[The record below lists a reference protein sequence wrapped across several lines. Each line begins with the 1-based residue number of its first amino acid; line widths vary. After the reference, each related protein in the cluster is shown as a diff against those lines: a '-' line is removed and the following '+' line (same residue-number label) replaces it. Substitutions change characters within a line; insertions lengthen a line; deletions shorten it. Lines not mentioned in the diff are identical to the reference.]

1 MDLAC
6 EHMFSSKSTKD
17 REGLLMRGGNK
28 VLRVGFGKRARSEFG
43 MFLACAIALTCAVG
57 ITLGATWPERA
68 ASVGPALTTVEVVV
82 APGDTLWSIARRH
95 VGKEVDLRAAVD
107 DIIARNRLSST
118 TLQPGQVLVV
128 EIDEAS
134 CDEAPRNDRVAAVR

>member
-1 MDLAC
+1 MNLAC

-28 VLRVGFGKRARSEFG
+28 VLRVEFGKRAPSEFG
-43 MFLACAIALTCAVG
+43 MFLACAIALACAVG
-57 ITLGATWPERA
+57 ITLGATRPERA

-82 APGDTLWSIARRH
+82 TPGDTLWSIARRH

-107 DIIARNRLSST
+107 DIIARNHLSST
-118 TLQPGQVLVV
+118 TLRPGQVLVV
-128 EIDEAS
+128 EIDEAR
-134 CDEAPRNDRVAAVR
+134 CDDAPRNDRVAAAR

>member
-1 MDLAC
+1 
-6 EHMFSSKSTKD
+6 
-17 REGLLMRGGNK
+17 MRGRGK
-28 VLRVGFGKRARSEFG
+28 VSQVELWKRARYEFRV
-43 MFLACAIALTCAVG
+43 FLACAIALASAVG
-57 ITLGATWPERA
+57 ITIGATRAERA
-68 ASVGPALTTVEVVV
+68 ASGSLSPTTVEVVV

-95 VGKEVDLRAAVD
+95 VGKDVDLRVAVD

-118 TLQPGQVLVV
+118 TLRPGQVLVV